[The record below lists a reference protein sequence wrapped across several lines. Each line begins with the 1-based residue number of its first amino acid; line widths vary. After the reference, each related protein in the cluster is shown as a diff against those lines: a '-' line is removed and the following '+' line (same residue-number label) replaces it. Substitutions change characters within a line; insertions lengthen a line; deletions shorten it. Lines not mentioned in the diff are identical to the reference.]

1 MLGLITK
8 MLRSLHKTFQYT
20 IVLPDVGGEEL
31 DAVISILYGSAL
43 TVSPALAP
51 KIHTLA
57 DMLGIAVDLVKWITP
72 KMFKSTFQPIV
83 EVE

>member
-1 MLGLITK
+1 MRIIATSSGCVTK
-8 MLRSLHKTFQYT
+8 MLRSLRKTFQYT

-57 DMLGIAVDLVKWITP
+57 DMLGIAVDLVCK
-72 KMFKSTFQPIV
+72 V
-83 EVE
+83 DHA

>member
-1 MLGLITK
+1 M
-8 MLRSLHKTFQYT
+8 
-20 IVLPDVGGEEL
+20 
-31 DAVISILYGSAL
+31 DAVISILYGTAL

-57 DMLGIAVDLVKWITP
+57 DMLGIAVDLVKWIMP
-72 KMFKSTFQPIV
+72 KMPIV